1 MPDYLYEVR
10 TTVDVFLL
18 PRGVGGAGLAPSGPY
33 PVPTGYPTG
42 IGFSQ
47 ANVPGF
53 GATGTPGIAPMG
65 QTQRFQAAELVPNAL
80 ATPPT
85 AANIGTAISSTATD
99 IQGQITAAILAQI
112 QAWATGGP

>member
-1 MPDYLYEVR
+1 MPDYLYKV
-10 TTVDVFLL
+10 TTYVDVSIV
-18 PRGVGGAGLAPSGPY
+18 PRGLGGSGLSPSGN
-33 PVPTGYPTG
+33 PTGQSAGVGYT
-42 IGFSQ
+42 Q

-53 GATGTPGIAPMG
+53 GASGTPGQSGFA
-65 QTQRFQAAELVPNAL
+65 QTRRFEAAEMVPNAI

-112 QAWATGGP
+112 QNWATGSE